1 MLGLP
6 DTEDDVRR
14 ADRLLQ
20 IIQVLRR
27 RRKPTTAQWLAAE
40 LEISVRTVYRDM
52 AALLA
57 SGVPV
62 AGEAGIGYVLRAG
75 YDLPPLMFTV
85 EEIEAIVLGAQ
96 MVAKTGDAALARAA
110 EDAVAKVA
118 HVLPGDLRAALER
131 TALFAPSF
139 RKPAIAI
146 DLALVRAAIRRE
158 RKLAIAYSDEKGAR
172 TERRIWPL
180 ALAFFSDTAVIGAWC
195 ELRADFRH
203 FRTDRI
209 AGLDPLEDRFDGRN
223 GGLIKDYLRAV
234 HEREPA

>member
-1 MLGLP
+1 M
-6 DTEDDVRR
+6 RR

-20 IIQVLRR
+20 IIQLLRR
-27 RRKPTTAQWLAAE
+27 RRKPTTADYLAAE

-62 AGEAGIGYVLRAG
+62 AGEAGVGYVLRAG

-85 EEIEAIVLGAQ
+85 EEIEAIVLGAH

-118 HVLPGDLRAALER
+118 HVVPGDLRAALER
-131 TALFAPSF
+131 TALFAWSY
-139 RKPAIAI
+139 RPAVTI
-146 DLALVRAAIRRE
+146 DLALVRTAIRRE
-158 RKLAIAYSDEKGAR
+158 RKLAIGYTDEKGAA
-172 TERRIWPL
+172 TRRCIWPL
-180 ALAFFSDTAVIGAWC
+180 AIGYFSDTAVVGAWC
-195 ELRADFRH
+195 ELRGDFRH

-209 AGLDPLEDRFDGRN
+209 RTLEPLEERFDGRN
-223 GGLIKDYLRAV
+223 GGLMKDYLRAI
-234 HEREPA
+234 ERREAA

>member
-1 MLGLP
+1 
-6 DTEDDVRR
+6 VRR

-20 IIQVLRR
+20 IIQLLRR
-27 RRKPTTAQWLAAE
+27 RRKPTTAEWLATE

-52 AALLA
+52 AALLT

-96 MVAKTGDAALARAA
+96 MVAKSGDAALARAA

-118 HVLPGDLRAALER
+118 HVLPGDLRAALDR
-131 TALFAPSF
+131 TALFAWSF
-139 RKPAIAI
+139 RQPQVTI
-146 DLALVRAAIRRE
+146 DLAVVRTAIRRE
-158 RKLAIAYSDEKGAR
+158 RKVLIRYTDEKSIATQR
-172 TERRIWPL
+172 CIWPL
-180 ALAFFSDTAVIGAWC
+180 AIGYFSDTAVVGAWC
-195 ELRADFRH
+195 ELRGDFRH

-209 AGLDPLEDRFDGRN
+209 RTLEPLEERFDGRN
-223 GGLIKDYLRAV
+223 GGLIKDYLRAIS
-234 HEREPA
+234 EQREAA

>member
-1 MLGLP
+1 
-6 DTEDDVRR
+6 VRR

-20 IIQVLRR
+20 IIQLLRR
-27 RRKPTTAQWLAAE
+27 RRKPTTADYLAAE

-62 AGEAGIGYVLRAG
+62 AGEAGVGYVLRAG

-118 HVLPGDLRAALER
+118 HVVPGDLRAALER
-131 TALFAPSF
+131 TALFAWSY
-139 RKPAIAI
+139 RPAVTI
-146 DLALVRAAIRRE
+146 DLALVRTAIRRE
-158 RKLAIAYSDEKGAR
+158 RKLAIGYIDEKGVSTKR
-172 TERRIWPL
+172 CIWPL
-180 ALAFFSDTAVIGAWC
+180 AMGFFSDTAVVGAWC
-195 ELRADFRH
+195 ELRGDFRH

-209 AGLDPLEDRFDGRN
+209 RVLEPLEERFDGRN
-223 GGLIKDYLRAV
+223 GGLMRDYLNQIQR
-234 HEREPA
+234 REAA

>member
-1 MLGLP
+1 
-6 DTEDDVRR
+6 VRR

-20 IIQVLRR
+20 IIQLLRR
-27 RRKPTTAQWLAAE
+27 RRKPTTADYLAAE

-62 AGEAGIGYVLRAG
+62 AGEAGVGYVLRAG
-75 YDLPPLMFTV
+75 YDLPPLMFTI

-118 HVLPGDLRAALER
+118 HVIPSDLRAALER
-131 TALFAPSF
+131 TALFAWSF
-139 RKPAIAI
+139 RPAVTI
-146 DLALVRAAIRRE
+146 DLALVRTAIRRE
-158 RKLAIAYSDEKGAR
+158 RKLGIGYTDEKGVATQR
-172 TERRIWPL
+172 CIWPL
-180 ALAFFSDTAVIGAWC
+180 AIGYFSDTAVVGAWC
-195 ELRADFRH
+195 ELRGDFRH

-209 AGLDPLEDRFDGRN
+209 RTIEPLEERFDGRN
-223 GGLIKDYLRAV
+223 GGLMKDYLRAI
-234 HEREPA
+234 ERREAA